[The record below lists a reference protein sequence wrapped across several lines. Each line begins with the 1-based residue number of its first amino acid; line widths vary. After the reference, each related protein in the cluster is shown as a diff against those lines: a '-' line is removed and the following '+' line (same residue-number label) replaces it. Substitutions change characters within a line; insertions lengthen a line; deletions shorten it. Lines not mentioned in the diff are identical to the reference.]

1 MNIRLKNFKIYINN
15 EKINNSKRHCSH
27 PGSWHL
33 VALVISRM
41 RKNVDAIIITV
52 NITNFEI
59 QKKQRVSP

>member
-15 EKINNSKRHCSH
+15 EKISHSKRHCSH

>member
-1 MNIRLKNFKIYINN
+1 MNIPLKNFKIYINN
-15 EKINNSKRHCSH
+15 EKINHSKRHFSH